1 MHSSGMED
9 VMTTQTG
16 LELLAPFDLGTT
28 KLRNRMVMA
37 PMTRS
42 RAGTG
47 GVPTPLVATYYAQR
61 ASAGLIITEATQVAP
76 QGVGYLNTP
85 GIHTQSQ
92 EDGWRAV
99 TDAVHA
105 RGGRVAL
112 QLWHVGRISHPSFQP
127 GGGLP
132 VAPSAIRPE
141 GSMTTPN
148 GKQPFVTPRA
158 LDISEIPVIV
168 DQFAAG
174 ARRAKRAGFDAVEIH
189 GANGYLVDQF
199 LRDGS
204 NHRVDDYGGSAAR
217 RARFLVEVT
226 KAVVD
231 VWGPTRVGVR
241 FSPTGAYNSM
251 SDTDPETTFATAAA
265 ALRPLGLGWLHVYA
279 PGAVDPATLEHRIV
293 RRLRRELDAPFV
305 LNGGLDR
312 STAEHAL
319 HTGLADLA
327 AFGVPYLANPDLAER
342 FALDLPLNTP
352 DHATFYGG
360 AERGYTDY
368 PFRPQAA

>member
-1 MHSSGMED
+1 MED
-9 VMTTQTG
+9 TMKTQAG
-16 LELLAPFDLGTT
+16 LELLTPFDVGNTR
-28 KLRNRMVMA
+28 LRNRMVMA

-42 RAGTG
+42 RAWAG
-47 GVPTPLVATYYAQR
+47 GVPSPLAATYYAQR
-61 ASAGLIITEATQVAP
+61 ATAGLIITEATQVAP
-76 QGVGYLNTP
+76 QGVGYLGTP
-85 GIHTQSQ
+85 GIHTQAQ
-92 EDGWRAV
+92 EDGWRTV

-105 RGGRVAL
+105 HGGRIAL

-127 GGGLP
+127 AHGLP

-141 GSMTTPN
+141 GELTTPN

-204 NHRVDDYGGSAAR
+204 NRRTDQYGGSAAN

-231 VWGPTRVGVR
+231 VWGPARVGVR
-241 FSPTGAYNSM
+241 LSPTGAYNSM

-265 ALRPLGLGWLHVYA
+265 ALKPLALGWLHLYA
-279 PGAVDPATLEHRIV
+279 AGAVDPATLEHRVV
-293 RRLRRELDAPFV
+293 RRLRRELDAPLM

-312 STAEHAL
+312 EAAEQAL

-327 AFGVPYLANPDLAER
+327 SFGVPYLANPDLAER

-352 DHATFYGG
+352 DRATFYGG

>member
-1 MHSSGMED
+1 
-9 VMTTQTG
+9 MTTQAG
-16 LELLAPFDLGTT
+16 LDLLAPFDLRSTR
-28 KLRNRMVMA
+28 LRNRMVMA

-42 RAGTG
+42 RAGAG
-47 GVPTPLVATYYAQR
+47 GVPTSLAATYYAQR
-61 ASAGLIITEATQVAP
+61 ASAGLLITEATQVAP

-85 GIHTQSQ
+85 GIHTPAQ

-99 TDAVHA
+99 TEAVHA
-105 RGGRVAL
+105 RGGRIAL

-141 GSMTTPN
+141 GELTTPA
-148 GKQPFVTPRA
+148 GRQAFVTPRA
-158 LDISEIPVIV
+158 LDVSEIPVIV

-174 ARRAKRAGFDAVEIH
+174 ARRAQRAGFDAVEIH
-189 GANGYLVDQF
+189 AANGYLIDQF

-204 NHRVDDYGGSAAR
+204 NHRTDGYGGSAAK

-231 VWGPTRVGVR
+231 VWGPARVGVR
-241 FSPTGAYNSM
+241 LSPTGAYNSM
-251 SDTDPETTFATAAA
+251 SDSEPETTFATAAA
-265 ALRPLGLGWLHVYA
+265 ALRKLGLAWLHVYA
-279 PGAVDPATLEHRIV
+279 AGAVDPTTLEHRIV
-293 RRLRRELDAPFV
+293 RRLRKEIDAPLM

-312 STAEHAL
+312 TTAEEAL
-319 HTGLADLA
+319 QTGLADLA
-327 AFGVPYLANPDLAER
+327 SFGVPYLANPDLVER
-342 FALDLPLNTP
+342 FAENLPLNTP
-352 DHATFYGG
+352 DRATFYGG